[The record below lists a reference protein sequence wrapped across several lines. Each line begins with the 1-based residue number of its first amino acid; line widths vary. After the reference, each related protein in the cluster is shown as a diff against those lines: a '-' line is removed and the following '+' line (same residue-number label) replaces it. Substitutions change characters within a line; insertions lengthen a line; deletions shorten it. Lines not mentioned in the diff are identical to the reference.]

1 MDYSYKCKIVKI
13 IDGDTADI
21 DIDLG
26 FDVWLRNQ
34 RVRFMGIDT
43 PESRTSNKEE
53 KVFGLL
59 AKDFVKGYLPTGSS
73 QTLLTFKDET
83 GKFGRILAD
92 FLIEIN
98 GEQKRLVQ
106 HMIDSH
112 MGVPYFG
119 QSKNDIEDLHLAN
132 RKILI
137 ESGLTK

>member
-1 MDYSYKCKIVKI
+1 
-13 IDGDTADI
+13 
-21 DIDLG
+21 
-26 FDVWLRNQ
+26 
-34 RVRFMGIDT
+34 
-43 PESRTSNKEE
+43 
-53 KVFGLL
+53 LL

-119 QSKNDIEDLHLAN
+119 QSKDDIEELHLAN